1 LRRQSGIVGTGSSK
15 KLFLLILCIKG
26 ELNPQQVEQFLLEKE
41 EEVYYTDAVPQL
53 EQSVY
58 YI

>member
-1 LRRQSGIVGTGSSK
+1 MYSTARAGYIYIWVQLW
-15 KLFLLILCIKG
+15 
-26 ELNPQQVEQFLLEKE
+26 EEE